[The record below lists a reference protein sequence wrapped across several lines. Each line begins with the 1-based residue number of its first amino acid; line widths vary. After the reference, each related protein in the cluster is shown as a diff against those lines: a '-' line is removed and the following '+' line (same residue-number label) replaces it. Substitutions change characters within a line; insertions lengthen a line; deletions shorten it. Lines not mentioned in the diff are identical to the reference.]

1 MTVDSMTYPVG
12 KGRSD
17 AFLDWLQML
26 SGAALIIFVLAHM
39 TLVSSVV
46 VSPEIMNAIAE
57 KYEHLYLAQIGGP
70 VLFMLFLFHFYV
82 AARKIPFRREGQ
94 KIIWSHAKML
104 RHRDTWL
111 WIVQVVTAMLILVM
125 GSIHMWA
132 VLSDLPVTA
141 AKSAARIQSGPWLFF
156 YIALCPLVVL
166 HVVAG
171 LYRIAVKWGVVRDTK
186 RTGLR
191 KFSMGLAIAMIC
203 ISVVTLIR
211 FMTLA
216 V

>member
-1 MTVDSMTYPVG
+1 MSVDSLTYPVG

-17 AFLDWLQML
+17 ALMDWLQML
-26 SGAALIIFVLAHM
+26 SGAALILFVLLHM
-39 TLVSSVV
+39 TLVSSVII
-46 VSPEIMNAIAE
+46 SPAIMNAIAG

-70 VLFMLFLFHFYV
+70 VLFLLFLFHFYI

-104 RHRDTWL
+104 HHNDTWL

-132 VLSDLPVTA
+132 VLSDLPVSA
-141 AKSAARIQSGPWLFF
+141 AKSAARIQSGPWVYF
-156 YIALCPLVVL
+156 YLLLCPLVAL

-171 LYRIAVKWGVVRDTK
+171 LYRIAVKWGFVKNSK
-186 RTGLR
+186 RAGLR
-191 KFSMGLAIAMIC
+191 KFAMILGIAMVAL
-203 ISVVTLIR
+203 SVCTLIR

-216 V
+216 A